1 MGEVREKVDLTE
13 SEVIQELFV
22 KLYEHQSHVLV
33 RIGKTVVL
41 DMLELTAL
49 RELLATKGYPQVTVV
64 SKSYG
69 YELEVPTSIER

>member
-1 MGEVREKVDLTE
+1 MKEVREKVDLTTP
-13 SEVIQELFV
+13 EVIQELLV
-22 KLYEHQSHVLV
+22 KLYKHQSHVLV

-49 RELLATKGYPQVTVV
+49 RELITTKGYPQVTVV

>member
-1 MGEVREKVDLTE
+1 MKEVKEKVDLTE
-13 SEVIQELFV
+13 SEVIQELLV
-22 KLYEHQSHVLV
+22 NLYKHQSHVIV

-49 RELLATKGYPQVTVV
+49 RELLVTKGYPHVTVV

-69 YELEVPTSIER
+69 YELNVPPSIER

>member
-1 MGEVREKVDLTE
+1 MKEVRETVVLTK
-13 SEVIQELFV
+13 SENIQELLV
-22 KLYEHQSHVLV
+22 KLYKHQSHVLV

-49 RELLATKGYPQVTVV
+49 RELLATKGYPQLTVV

>member
-1 MGEVREKVDLTE
+1 MKDVREKFDLTE
-13 SEVIQELFV
+13 SEVIQELLV
-22 KLYEHQSHVLV
+22 NLYKHQSHVIV

-49 RELLATKGYPQVTVV
+49 RELLVTKGYPQVTVV

>member
-1 MGEVREKVDLTE
+1 MKEVREKVDLTT
-13 SEVIQELFV
+13 SEVIQELLV
-22 KLYEHQSHVLV
+22 KLYKHQSHVLV

-49 RELLATKGYPQVTVV
+49 RELLATNGYPHVTVV